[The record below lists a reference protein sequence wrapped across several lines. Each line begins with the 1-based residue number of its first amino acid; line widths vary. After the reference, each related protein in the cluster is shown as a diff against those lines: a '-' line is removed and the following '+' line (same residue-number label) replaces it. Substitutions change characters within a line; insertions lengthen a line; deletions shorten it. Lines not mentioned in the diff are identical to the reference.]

1 MRLECWRAPRLISP
15 NICELPSVGR
25 ALYKAWGITEERNAS
40 DSCLPDCCLTASG
53 SLEICFLSWEDFVTE
68 LFWESVI
75 LIFDYIFP
83 NSQNALLGFKWDIMH
98 LVWRRAVKG
107 EIHFSACCLINIYTA
122 TSYQCLSFPSELGL
136 VDSTSRGRVLFLAG
150 HLNF

>member
-1 MRLECWRAPRLISP
+1 MGLECWRAPRLIHSTFVNCLQWARP
-15 NICELPSVGR
+15 CTKSG
-25 ALYKAWGITEERNAS
+25 YTEEQNAS
-40 DSCLPDCCLTASG
+40 DSYLPDCCLTASG

-83 NSQNALLGFKWDIMH
+83 NSQNALQGFKWDIMH

-107 EIHFSACCLINIYTA
+107 EIHFSCLINIYTA

-136 VDSTSRGRVLFLAG
+136 VGSTSRGRVLFLAG